1 VSLKYLES
9 EETGPEIM
17 FLGVF
22 FEMFSSDMRK
32 SPPATFAD
40 LKERNYTLIIPNEP
54 MILELVQ
61 NVLDDR
67 ET

>member
-9 EETGPEIM
+9 KEAGPEII

-32 SPPATFAD
+32 GPPATFAD

-54 MILELVQ
+54 IILELVK
-61 NVLDDR
+61 NEIDDEER
-67 ET
+67 